1 MSELDLMPIRVG
13 RGQFARRIELRYLF
27 AGEIPADGAEVLPE
41 LLFVTRA
48 DNDAGHGGGFARSNL
63 ARAAHCALIV
73 DLIPKILF
81 VRRFHRFRQISETE
95 ISLGKSAGIC
105 NLRITSL

>member
-63 ARAAHCALIV
+63 ARAAHCLN
-73 DLIPKILF
+73 
-81 VRRFHRFRQISETE
+81 RRSYSKDFIRPQISP
-95 ISLGKSAGIC
+95 IYAD
-105 NLRITSL
+105 